1 MLEMS
6 DRDIFV
12 HWKTAKKRKYEVHVL
27 AELNGTTPKAIQ
39 EIIDRM
45 AEQEGVEVT
54 DREDNPVDKLEKQ
67 AERQRKQSR
76 EYKRRVRAEER
87 AAKAEETKE
96 EQKMMT
102 EEEKKAKKAAYMKEY
117 WERKKAEREAEKSE
131 EAPAPLEVVDP
142 DDLPEE
148 TEPDTGENDELIKKA
163 VQYFSEDLAE
173 AIYEQRLKIEE
184 EKSKLRK
191 MEDDLERCKRIL
203 GFGKEEENAD
213 CD

>member
-76 EYKRRVRAEER
+76 EYKRRVRAAER
-87 AAKAEETKE
+87 AETETKETKETKE
-96 EQKMMT
+96 EQRMMT
-102 EEEKKAKKAAYMKEY
+102 EEERKAKKAAYMKEY
-117 WERKKAEREAEKSE
+117 WARKKAEKS
-131 EAPAPLEVVDP
+131 PAPVAEPATEPITIPSDPRP
-142 DDLPEE
+142 DDS
-148 TEPDTGENDELIKKA
+148 ELIRKA
-163 VQYFSEDLAE
+163 VQYYA
-173 AIYEQRLKIEE
+173 YELVDAVTNQRERVEE
-184 EKSKLRK
+184 EQEKLRK
-191 MEDDLERCKRIL
+191 MEADLKRCQVLL
-203 GFGKEEENAD
+203 GHKSEEVAENV

>member
-87 AAKAEETKE
+87 AAKTDTETKE
-96 EQKMMT
+96 EQKKMT

-117 WERKKAEREAEKSE
+117 WAREKAEKAAAPEPVVEPVAEPITIPSD
-131 EAPAPLEVVDP
+131 PRP
-142 DDLPEE
+142 DDS
-148 TEPDTGENDELIKKA
+148 ELIRKA
-163 VQYFSEDLAE
+163 LQYYAYELAD
-173 AIYEQRLKIEE
+173 AVTNQRERVEE
-184 EKSKLRK
+184 EQEKLRK
-191 MEDDLERCKRIL
+191 MEEDLERCQEIL
-203 GFGKEEENAD
+203 GYEIEAKEDEG
-213 CD
+213 

>member
-87 AAKAEETKE
+87 AAKAETEETKE
-96 EQKMMT
+96 EQKKMT

-117 WERKKAEREAEKSE
+117 WARKKAEKVSVVKKEAVEQAPIDQRPDDSELIRKALQNFSIGLEEAIEDQKAVLAEAQRKLTAMEEDLRRCQELMGHKSE
-131 EAPAPLEVVDP
+131 EAED
-142 DDLPEE
+142 EE
-148 TEPDTGENDELIKKA
+148 QID
-163 VQYFSEDLAE
+163 
-173 AIYEQRLKIEE
+173 
-184 EKSKLRK
+184 
-191 MEDDLERCKRIL
+191 
-203 GFGKEEENAD
+203 
-213 CD
+213 